1 MKIRSISEGKIYH
14 VRMSGILDENSFPL
28 LQAEMESAIISE
40 KKAIWL
46 DCANLKTITSEA
58 IAFLTLYQHIL
69 QEKGIYIL
77 IINLPHHIQFLFNA
91 TQLDATIPVLP
102 TKDLAYYLH
111 QNNVASSLAS

>member
-1 MKIRSISEGKIYH
+1 MRIRTISEGKIYH
-14 VRMSGILDENSFPL
+14 VRLMGILDENTFPL
-28 LQAEMESAIISE
+28 LQAEMESAIISD

-46 DCANLKTITSEA
+46 DFAGMTGITSEA

-69 QEKGIYIL
+69 QEKGIHIL

-102 TKDLAYYLH
+102 TKDLAYYMH
-111 QNNVASSLAS
+111 QNNMASSLAS